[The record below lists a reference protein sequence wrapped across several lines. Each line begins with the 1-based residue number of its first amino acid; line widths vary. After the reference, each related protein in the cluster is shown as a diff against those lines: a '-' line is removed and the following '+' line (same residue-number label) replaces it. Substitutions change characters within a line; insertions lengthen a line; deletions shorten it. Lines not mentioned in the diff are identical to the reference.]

1 MKKHIITAY
10 ILLLS
15 FATIFSLYIPKSEV
29 AATEETVIP
38 NEAIRLRIL
47 ANSDSNEDQALKRK
61 VRDAVN
67 AEITLWVQ
75 DLTSLEAA
83 RTTIKAGLP
92 DIQKIAEQIVA
103 EENANQ
109 TVKVEF
115 GKVNFPTK
123 LYGQFL
129 YPAGEYE
136 AILITLGEGKG
147 ANWWCVLFPPLCFLD
162 FSNGVAVSEGF
173 EGDKPN
179 NSKNQSA
186 EKIAKAEAPVN
197 PKDQKDELDTERP
210 EAEAEAEATQ
220 KTTYESETEQSLS
233 TETFTAETTATTQQ
247 EKVTESNSE
256 ANQETVQYG
265 QKVKAGAQVDQMK
278 AAEYNDNDN
287 TINKA
292 TENNSEKSAK
302 PVKTAAKSA
311 KAEKPVYT
319 SEDEQQVK
327 VKFFIAEIWT
337 KIF

>member
-103 EENANQ
+103 EENAKQ

-129 YPAGEYE
+129 YSAGEYE

-179 NSKNQSA
+179 NGNNQST

-197 PKDQKDELDTERP
+197 TKNQKDELDTERQ
-210 EAEAEAEATQ
+210 EAEEESTQ
-220 KTTYESETEQSLS
+220 RATYESETEQTQS
-233 TETFTAETTATTQQ
+233 TETLAAQTKATTQK

-256 ANQETVQYG
+256 ATQEPLQYG
-265 QKVKAGAQVDQMK
+265 QKVKAAAQVYKMK
-278 AAEYNDNDN
+278 ATEYNDNHN
-287 TINKA
+287 TNNKA
-292 TENNSEKSAK
+292 TENNTEKSAK
-302 PVKTAAKSA
+302 PLKTAAKSA
-311 KAEKPVYT
+311 KTEKPVYT